1 MTVLIHVVR
10 LQYIADDTELERQ
23 AIQVSSLDLEGTRL
37 LCAVPHQQRLDEPAA
52 RRALVREI
60 LGHLGCFGAGEV
72 PILSGPLIE
81 AERDDISVQNRVQF
95 ILFDYKVVIHLRDIS
110 GLNHVLIGV
119 NGPVRRLLRNA
130 VIVDVKAD
138 TVSEDHVEHVD
149 VAIDRSLQRFEDA
162 AIGVRLDIDLT
173 RVAAGRNQDAPH
185 SSTSILRP
193 FPARIRSC

>member
-1 MTVLIHVVR
+1 MNPLPGVLSYVKYSV
-10 LQYIADDTELERQ
+10 TW
-23 AIQVSSLDLEGTRL
+23 
-37 LCAVPHQQRLDEPAA
+37 AA
-52 RRALVREI
+52 SA
-60 LGHLGCFGAGEV
+60 F
-72 PILSGPLIE
+72 
-81 AERDDISVQNRVQF
+81 
-95 ILFDYKVVIHLRDIS
+95 
-110 GLNHVLIGV
+110 GV

-162 AIGVRLDIDLT
+162 AVAVGFDIDLT
-173 RVAAGRNQDAPH
+173 RVAAGRDQDAPH